1 MTDDILNNITT
12 LPDSL
17 KSARTSYYVIAGPC
31 SAETEKQT
39 VETAVDLQKIGVKVF
54 RAGLWKPRTRPDGFE
69 GVGNA
74 GLKWLSHVKQE
85 TGMLLATEVATREHV
100 AAALDSGI
108 EIVWIGARTSTNPF
122 AVQEIADALRDYPD
136 TTVLV
141 KNPVNP
147 DIELWIGAL
156 QRIALAGIKKIGAIH
171 RGFSSYGN
179 HIYRNTPQWR
189 IAIELQRRLPN
200 LSILCDP
207 SHMGGNRE
215 LITPLSQQSLD
226 MGFNGLFIEAHC
238 CPEKALSD
246 PNQQITPAELDSL
259 LNTLIIRRKQ
269 QSTDNLQ
276 SLRLQIDQCDNELIE
291 ILSKRMSISR
301 EIGTFKKEHDMQVV
315 QTDRYDEILKHRVAQ
330 AQEMGMSPTF
340 MKSVMSVIH
349 EESVR
354 QQLEILSNR
363 VE

>member
-1 MTDDILNNITT
+1 MMASDILNSISSISDLFIGENTT
-12 LPDSL
+12 
-17 KSARTSYYVIAGPC
+17 YNVIAGPC

-39 VETAVDLQKIGVKVF
+39 IETAIELQKIGVKVF
-54 RAGLWKPRTRPDGFE
+54 RAGLWKPRTRPNVFE
-69 GVGNA
+69 GVGNK
-74 GLKWLSHVKQE
+74 GLQWLREVKQL
-85 TGMLLATEVATREHV
+85 TGMQLATEVATREHV
-100 AAALDSGI
+100 AAALDSGVD
-108 EIVWIGARTSTNPF
+108 IVWIGARTCTNPF
-122 AVQEIADALRDYPD
+122 AVQEIADVLRNYPE

-156 QRIALAGIKKIGAIH
+156 QRIANSGINRIGAIH

-189 IAIELQRRLPN
+189 IAIELHRRLPN

-207 SHMGGNRE
+207 SHMGGSRD

-226 MGFNGLFIEAHC
+226 MGFNGLFIEVHC
-238 CPEKALSD
+238 NPEKALSD
-246 PNQQITPAELDSL
+246 SEQQITPAELKSL

-291 ILSKRMSISR
+291 ILSKRMAISR
-301 EIGTFKKEHDMQVV
+301 EIGTFKKEHDMQIV
-315 QTDRYDEILKHRVAQ
+315 QTDRYDEILRRRVAQ
-330 AQEMGMSPTF
+330 AQEMEMSSTF
-340 MKSVMSVIH
+340 IKSIMSVIH

-354 QQLEILSNR
+354 QQLDILNNQ
-363 VE
+363 